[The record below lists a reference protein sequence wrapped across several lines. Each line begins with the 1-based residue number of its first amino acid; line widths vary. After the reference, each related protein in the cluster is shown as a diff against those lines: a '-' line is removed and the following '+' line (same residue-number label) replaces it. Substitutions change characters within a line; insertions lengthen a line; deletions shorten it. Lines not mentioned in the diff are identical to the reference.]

1 MGQIIILGMAAG
13 AASALLVAGV
23 AAGTVLAVPLFYL
36 APLPIMLAGLAF
48 THWAAL
54 MGLVV
59 ASAGL
64 GLVFGSTFLLAYVF
78 GIGGPAW
85 VIAYCA
91 LLARSN
97 PAARDGLTW
106 FPVNGLVLISAA
118 ISAVSVGIALV
129 SVASDYDAYIAA
141 ISSAFE
147 AFMEVQGGSGARTG
161 LSPADASGIGAMV
174 AKILPP
180 TAGALAM
187 VTQLCCLYLAGKA
200 AQVSGRLT
208 RPWPDLAAWR
218 LPSITSLALAVLVA
232 LSVVPGMLGL
242 TASVG
247 AATLVTGYMLAGFA
261 VLHFLTRG
269 TRARLI
275 ILTAAWV
282 STLAL
287 GWPALLMA
295 LLGLV
300 DAMFDLRTRMS
311 SGGGPPAA
319 NDR

>member
-1 MGQIIILGMAAG
+1 M
-13 AASALLVAGV
+13 
-23 AAGTVLAVPLFYL
+23 LAVPLFYL

-54 MGLVV
+54 LGLAV

-64 GLVFGSTFLLAYVF
+64 GLVFGSTFLMAYVF

-106 FPVNGLVLISAA
+106 FPVGGLVLVSAA
-118 ISAVSVGIALV
+118 ISAVSVAVALL
-129 SVASDYDAYIAA
+129 SVASSYDTYIAA

-147 AFMEVQGGSGARTG
+147 AFMEVQGDAGARTG
-161 LSPADASGIGAMV
+161 LNPADASGIGTMV

-180 TAGALAM
+180 TAGALSM

-218 LPSITSLALAVLVA
+218 LPAATSLALALLVA
-232 LSVVPGMLGL
+232 LSVVPGMAGL
-242 TASVG
+242 AASVG
-247 AATLVTGYMLAGFA
+247 AATLVTAYVLAGFA
-261 VLHFLTRG
+261 TLHFLTRG
-269 TRARLI
+269 ARARLV

-287 GWPALLMA
+287 GWPALLIG